1 MKEQCT
7 VISVSA
13 QYKLVPSRRLVYNYK
28 QFLREMVRLNLKV
41 IILNILHNYKIE
53 FNWWYGLLLNA
64 GLCMVDSEDDWWTL
78 L

>member
-1 MKEQCT
+1 
-7 VISVSA
+7 
-13 QYKLVPSRRLVYNYK
+13 
-28 QFLREMVRLNLKV
+28 MVRFNLKV